1 MRENEGSTLARIH
14 AAALAEFLAKGYQS
28 ASLRGI
34 AKDAGV
40 TTGALY
46 GYYESKEALFAA
58 LVDRHYRH
66 FMETYHR
73 ALYGFEALP
82 PERQTERMGSV
93 GKECME
99 ELLGYMYAHRDA
111 FHLLLQG
118 AEGTPYAAMIDE
130 LVALEVAATERYC
143 QVLRSMGKTVPAI
156 DTRLEHIL
164 VTGMMNAYFEIIL
177 HDMPPADAGRFLE
190 EMNAFYTA
198 GWLKVMGQ

>member
-1 MRENEGSTLARIH
+1 MEQGNPSTRERIH

-58 LVDRHYRH
+58 LVDPHYRH
-66 FMETYHR
+66 FMETYR
-73 ALYGFEALP
+73 QALYGFEALP
-82 PERQTERMGSV
+82 PERQTERLGSV
-93 GKECME
+93 GRECME
-99 ELLGYMYAHRDA
+99 ELLVYMDAHRDV
-111 FHLLLQG
+111 FHLLLQC

-130 LVALEVAATERYC
+130 LVAQEVAATEHYC
-143 QVLRSMGKTVPAI
+143 QVLRGMGREVPAI
-156 DTRLEHIL
+156 DPRLEHIL

-177 HDMPPADAGRFLE
+177 HDMPMADAGRYLE
-190 EMNAFYTA
+190 EMNDFYTA
-198 GWLKVMGQ
+198 GWLRVMGQ

>member
-1 MRENEGSTLARIH
+1 
-14 AAALAEFLAKGYQS
+14 
-28 ASLRGI
+28 
-34 AKDAGV
+34 
-40 TTGALY
+40 
-46 GYYESKEALFAA
+46 
-58 LVDRHYRH
+58 
-66 FMETYHR
+66 
-73 ALYGFEALP
+73 
-82 PERQTERMGSV
+82 MGSV

-177 HDMPPADAGRFLE
+177 HDMPPADAGRYLE